1 MHLMNQ
7 LTKLNKKNL
16 IPVYIPNL
24 PKAPVRLV
32 ITAGEVIELKTS
44 LNNLSIEVL
53 NCQNNPFLENSL
65 ASHAD
70 MLIHH
75 LSNNVI
81 LLDTEQT
88 FLFNNLT
95 KLDFNVK
102 FISSRIKSPYPS
114 DAYLNAARLGHY
126 LICNIKTTAPEILSA
141 AEEMKLDII
150 AVKQGYTKCSICVL
164 NENTIITDDTGIK
177 NACTAKGID
186 VLLISKGCIRLRGYH
201 YGFIGGC
208 TGLIDKNKLAFCGD
222 FRNHKDSKQIDL
234 FLAQHNIEPISLYAG
249 DLLDIGGIL
258 PILQENEF
266 VC

>member
-1 MHLMNQ
+1 MHSMNQ

-24 PKAPVRLV
+24 PTSPVRLV
-32 ITAGEVIELKTS
+32 ITAGDVSALKTP

-53 NCQNNPFLENSL
+53 NCQNNPFLEHSL

-70 MLIHH
+70 ISIHH
-75 LSNNVI
+75 LSYNTI
-81 LLDTEQT
+81 LLDSEQT
-88 FLFNNLT
+88 FSYNYLT
-95 KLDFNVK
+95 QLEFNVK

-114 DAYLNAARLGHY
+114 DAYLNAARIGHY

-141 AEEMKLDII
+141 AEEMNLDII

-164 NENTIITDDTGIK
+164 NENTIITEDIGI
-177 NACTAKGID
+177 NDACKAKGID
-186 VLLISKGCIRLRGYH
+186 VLLISKGSIKLSGH
-201 YGFIGGC
+201 DYGFIGGC

-222 FRNHKDSKQIDL
+222 LRNHKDSKQIDL

-266 VC
+266 IC